1 MASPIPILSA
11 MIFVCLE
18 ALKDV
23 QNQMRT
29 NQVKKVELTERVSSN
44 AVKKQRLSESLFR
57 IRGDLISTM
66 SIEELSEFRKE
77 TM

>member
-1 MASPIPILSA
+1 MASPTPILSE
-11 MIFVCLE
+11 IVFVCLE

-29 NQVKKVELTERVSSN
+29 NQVKKAELTEKVSSN

>member
-1 MASPIPILSA
+1 MVC
-11 MIFVCLE
+11 VCLE

-29 NQVKKVELTERVSSN
+29 NQAKQAELTERVSSN